1 MASSVFTDARSVQ
14 LVVTNQLGNA
24 TTTTIT
30 EPVPTLTQP
39 TGDGVINLGHGGQE
53 TCSWLDLLFFGV
65 GTDSQMFAANVYG
78 WELEKSQS
86 GKHDLWIPRLL
97 AGATSITLDSAQPG
111 VAGTDIPAA
120 DYLAVAITLAVG
132 NANYSSEVV
141 SPGHALHEI
150 ASLSVE
156 TKGCRFAEIRFA
168 MGSTSAA
175 ATSGNC
181 LAKRR

>member
-86 GKHDLWIPRLL
+86 GKHDLWIPRYWQELRRSRWTRPNPALL
-97 AGATSITLDSAQPG
+97 ARTFQRPIT
-111 VAGTDIPAA
+111 
-120 DYLAVAITLAVG
+120 
-132 NANYSSEVV
+132 
-141 SPGHALHEI
+141 
-150 ASLSVE
+150 
-156 TKGCRFAEIRFA
+156 
-168 MGSTSAA
+168 
-175 ATSGNC
+175 
-181 LAKRR
+181 